1 MPATTIPPSAAS
13 TPPCAFAAI
22 TGAMNAK
29 LEPVYDGTRLL
40 RDQVEEDRPD
50 AGEEDRRR
58 DREAG
63 EHRHQRGRAEHRE
76 DVLGAEAEHGRHVQ
90 PLVRPHHRARLY
102 GAAVPVDLPHLVQTG
117 SHIPLLVAANASR
130 EVTFFLARR
139 DPSPARRPAPDGDA
153 DQCQHEAPERARGDH
168 LRVGAGT
175 RRAARSR
182 SELALGDGLPLA
194 APRCD
199 RRARSRNCSVV
210 RRAAAPISRWPT
222 PASGPV
228 TVASASYTSVA
239 PRRRRR
245 RGASARRR

>member
-29 LEPVYDGTRLL
+29 LEPVYDGTRFL

-63 EHRHQRGRAEHRE
+63 QHRHQRGRAEHRE

-90 PLVRPHHRARLY
+90 PLVGPHHRARLY
-102 GAAVPVDLPHLVQTG
+102 GAPVPVDLPNLVQTG
-117 SHIPLLVAANASR
+117 SHIASPRRGRYLPAVSHSSWRAAHLHRRAVQRPTATPISASTKPPSALAAT
-130 EVTFFLARR
+130 TFG
-139 DPSPARRPAPDGDA
+139 SVPAAPQLDSCEQCRRRPLP
-153 DQCQHEAPERARGDH
+153 
-168 LRVGAGT
+168 V
-175 RRAARSR
+175 RRRRMIRS
-182 SELALGDGLPLA
+182 SSAL
-194 APRCD
+194 
-199 RRARSRNCSVV
+199 RNCSVV

-228 TVASASYTSVA
+228 TVASAS
-239 PRRRRR
+239 
-245 RGASARRR
+245 